1 MKFVIHCI
9 LLLSVSGFAL
19 AAKAQ
24 TVAVNQP
31 AQWDMPGTPVID
43 EALLSRNF
51 LQPFNPADARF
62 APAAV
67 LQGMVLPL
75 QFARDIGYGLYVDE
89 PFVNDKPVIVLV
101 HGMNDSPLRFQPLLK
116 KLNRERYQVA
126 RFYYPTAMKIAA
138 NGEVLGRM
146 LERVMQRAPETRFVI
161 VAHSL
166 GGLVSRSAIEY
177 LQTQNKAAAVTDFFS
192 IASPWGGHE
201 LAKLAVSRSPL
212 IMPVWRD
219 LADDGEF
226 LQQMYARPL
235 PKTLRFHL
243 LYASA
248 GGLKAFG
255 EPNDGV
261 LTVRCQLDERA
272 RRAAHQVIEIKAAH
286 IPALQH
292 ADTANSINA
301 ALLAVALVDE

>member
-1 MKFVIHCI
+1 MKSLVRVAIVFIACCFAVVVAGQTNPVI
-9 LLLSVSGFAL
+9 
-19 AAKAQ
+19 
-24 TVAVNQP
+24 QP
-31 AQWDMPGTPVID
+31 SQWDMPGTPVID
-43 EALLSRNF
+43 DALLSRNF

-75 QFARDIGYGLYVDE
+75 QFARDVGYGLYLDE
-89 PFVNDKPVIVLV
+89 PFVANKPMIVLV

-116 KLNRERYQVA
+116 KLHRERYQVA

-138 NGEVLGRM
+138 NGEVLARM
-146 LERVMQRAPETRFVI
+146 LGRVLQRAPEMRFVI

-177 LQTQNKAAAVTDFFS
+177 LQTQNKATAVTDFFS

-201 LAKLAVSRSPL
+201 LAKLAVSRSPI

-235 PKTLRFHL
+235 PKNLRFHL
-243 LYASA
+243 LYASG

-255 EPNDGV
+255 EANDGV

-272 RRAAHQVIEIKAAH
+272 RRAAHQVIEINAAH

-292 ADTANSINA
+292 ANTVNSINA